1 MNKFDVSDFKNKTI
15 LITGANGLIGSTLAE
30 YLCDINDKNNLNIKL
45 ILTSLSEIGSLS
57 EINNLLSKNYVEYI
71 SHDFSHPLQL
81 SKVLANT
88 RHNISNSLDYVFYC
102 AGYGQPKKF
111 NENFEATCF
120 VNTVG
125 LNSILKLVK
134 NTDCT
139 VCYMSSSEIYGESGS
154 SIKESNMGKYSVE
167 NNRSIYITSKRLGES
182 IMLKYKDFIDIKIM
196 RVSLAYGSRMKWTD
210 DRVMQDFIR
219 KSQKGIIDMYD
230 DGTDVRYYN
239 YIDNCIE
246 MILNTTLN
254 GKEYIYNI
262 ANNMEQTT
270 IYELAK
276 SVQSIF
282 NPNCKVVRG
291 GKKKSNSPDIVSMN
305 IDRYVKEFGQPKFL
319 TLSDGLKLIKKNFER
334 RGLI

>member
-1 MNKFDVSDFKNKTI
+1 MNKCDVSDFKNKTI

-30 YLCDINDKNNLNIKL
+30 YICGINDKNNFNIKL
-45 ILTSLSEIGSLS
+45 ILTSLSKIENLS
-57 EINNLLSKNYVEYI
+57 EINHLLSKNYVEYI
-71 SHDFSHPLQL
+71 SHDFSYPF
-81 SKVLANT
+81 T
-88 RHNISNSLDYVFYC
+88 RYNISNSLDYVFYC

-111 NENFEATCF
+111 NENFEETCF

-125 LNSILKLVK
+125 LNSILKQVK
-134 NTDCT
+134 NADCT
-139 VCYMSSSEIYGESGS
+139 VCYMSSSEIYGESGP

-182 IMLKYKDFIDIKIM
+182 IMLKYKDFVDIKIM
-196 RVSLAYGSRMKWTD
+196 RVSLAYGSGMKWTD

-230 DGTDVRYYN
+230 EGTDVRYYN

-246 MILNTTLN
+246 MILNATLN

-262 ANNMEQTT
+262 ANNVEQTT

-276 SVQSIF
+276 SVQFIF
-282 NPNCKVVRG
+282 NPTCKIIRG

-305 IDRYVKEFGQPKFL
+305 IDRYTKEFGTPKFC
-319 TLSDGLKLIKKNFER
+319 TLSDGLKLMKENFKKK
-334 RGLI
+334 GLL